1 MAEDTTPSNKVPL
14 ILTIILI
21 LAVLIGGF
29 SYKNW
34 LNNMSAQ
41 KAKSKDN
48 ALFLHEPKDASDD
61 ILEVF
66 PTIVSVDPLK
76 SEMAVRLEFTAE
88 GGLVKEDGT
97 LKAPLI
103 INVNA
108 YAGKAEFQF
117 KAGETMGPVDFVAKL
132 EGSAFNYPNDDYT
145 SGIEIIASSP
155 VFDPG
160 VKVTK
165 DTVPSSYEQV
175 EISVEG
181 YARAGGFTIT
191 KEKPELAFGKGTL
204 EYENGQYHTSFK
216 IVRSDLVIL
225 FARLIVGLQWLLAL
239 SASIVTVSVV
249 IWKRKPELALFTW
262 MTAMLFA
269 LPPMRNI
276 MVGAPPIG
284 IYVDFLGFLC
294 CEGIVACSLASVVAT
309 WLIRK

>member
-1 MAEDTTPSNKVPL
+1 MADDSSESKTVPL
-14 ILTIILI
+14 VLTILLI
-21 LAVLIGGF
+21 LVVLIGGF

-34 LNNMSAQ
+34 LGNLSSQ
-41 KAKSKDN
+41 KTKTKDN
-48 ALFLHEPKDASDD
+48 ALFVNEPKDAGDD

-66 PTIVSVDPLK
+66 PTIVNVDPLK

-88 GGLVKEDGT
+88 GGLTKEDGT
-97 LKAPLI
+97 LKAPVI

-108 YAGKAEFQF
+108 YAGKSEFQF
-117 KAGETMGPVDFVAKL
+117 KAGETIGPVDFVAKL
-132 EGSAFNYPNDDYT
+132 EGSAFNYPNDQYT

-160 VKVTK
+160 TKVTK
-165 DTVPSSYEQV
+165 DTVPSSYEAI

-181 YARAGGFTIT
+181 YARAGGFTIS
-191 KEKPELAFGKGTL
+191 KEKPEVAFGKGTV
-204 EYENGQYHTSFK
+204 EAETGQYHSSFN
-216 IVRSDLVIL
+216 IVRSDLVIM
-225 FARLIVGLQWLLAL
+225 FARLIVCLQWLLAL